1 MSITSITYLF
11 RSPGTG
17 HSIEE
22 LFGSVRRGMARQSVH
37 RTNVVCLPR
46 VSRGLSSVW
55 RNLRFVARQL
65 WPGLVHVTGDVHY
78 AVLAL
83 PASRTVLTIHD
94 CITLDANRNRP
105 LRYAL
110 FWLLWFYLP
119 IRRAAVVTAVSEKTR
134 QDLLR
139 YVGRIAEKVVVIP
152 NGCDPVFVESS
163 GLDRSGLDWP
173 GLDGSGLDRSRSFR
187 SAQPVLLQI
196 GTAPHKNLPRL
207 TEALD
212 GLACLLVIVGPLSQ
226 EMVAD
231 LVKRRIT
238 YRNYVNLS
246 RAQVMQLYIDCDIVT
261 FVSTYEGFGMP
272 VLEANAV
279 GRVVITSDLPP
290 MRDVAGGAAHLTD
303 PTDAAAIRRGILRL
317 IHDDAYRQHL
327 IDAGYRNAQR
337 YSMATMAAQYRA
349 LYDRLVRNKRVNTP
363 AL

>member
-1 MSITSITYLF
+1 MSITYLF

-22 LFGSVRRGMARQSVH
+22 LFGSVRRGMARQSAH
-37 RTNVVCLPR
+37 RTNAVCLPR
-46 VSRGLSSVW
+46 VSRGLRSVW
-55 RNLRFVARQL
+55 QNFRFVARQP

-78 AVLAL
+78 TVLAL

-94 CITLDANRNRP
+94 CITLDANLNRP

-110 FWLLWFYLP
+110 FWLFWFYLP

-152 NGCDPVFVESS
+152 NGCDPVFVE
-163 GLDRSGLDWP
+163 W
-173 GLDGSGLDRSRSFR
+173 SGLDRSRSFR

-212 GLACLLVIVGPLSQ
+212 GLACTLVIVGPLSQ
-226 EMVAD
+226 EVVAD
-231 LVKRRIT
+231 LVKRRIA

-349 LYDRLVRNKRVNTP
+349 LYDRLARNKRVNTP
-363 AL
+363 TL